1 MVELF
6 GAENDLES
14 SEDEAEYAKR
24 IQKKTKWLDEASTMT
39 SNKKV
44 KLQ

>member
-6 GAENDLES
+6 GGENDLDS

-24 IQKKTKWLDEASTMT
+24 IQKKAEWLDEAT
-39 SNKKV
+39 SMAVNKKK